1 MTQWDFLTFVL
12 KEVSCNL
19 ADAVVICLFALYFIS
34 VLVEKF
40 TNKSPISLFLRKIG
54 EKLNTD
60 TNERVA
66 SVESKVDDLQKDLTV
81 AKNQIK
87 NVKDDL
93 VVAKQ
98 HEEESNLLLKAE
110 TSRHNIL
117 LFSDEILRGVKH
129 SKEHYIQINADIHFY
144 NNYTE
149 HHPEFENE
157 RTVDSSKIINLAYER
172 CLEQNSFL
180 KYKDD

>member
-1 MTQWDFLTFVL
+1 LTQWDFLSFVL
-12 KEVSCNL
+12 KELSSNL

-40 TNKSPISLFLRKIG
+40 TNKSPISLFLRKVG

-60 TNERVA
+60 TNEHIG
-66 SVESKVDDLQKDLTV
+66 SVESKVDTLQKDLITT
-81 AKNQIK
+81 KDQIK
-87 NVKDDL
+87 KVKDDL

-98 HEEESNLLLKAE
+98 HEEENNLLLKAE

-129 SKEHYIQINADIHFY
+129 SKEHYIQINADIRFY

-157 RTVDSSKIINLAYER
+157 RTVDSSKIIKLAYER

-180 KYKDD
+180 RYKED